1 MDLLYIRTFLHVA
14 EVGNFTRA
22 AEDLQYAQST
32 VTSQI
37 QTLEKEL
44 GFPLFERIGRKCH
57 LTDAGREFLQYAND
71 IQYITQK
78 ISAIKEQSEDA
89 PFSLRIGVI
98 ESLLFSTMIDLAPL
112 FKTKYPNADL
122 FMQVGTAPDLLDLL
136 RQSQLDMVYI
146 SSSPNTDN
154 TLFCCYKREERMSF
168 VVSAD
173 HPLAHRKQIPLEEV
187 FSYPLI
193 MTESSGYCSRMLRE
207 IAANAQIEMRPSITI
222 NDIDAI
228 SLFLRDGRSFSFL
241 PECSL
246 SEHLHSGHLTTLDM
260 EIQPPVYYSQV
271 LLRKS
276 QWASP
281 PLQHLIS
288 LIDQLKPGLWPA
300 PLLPIG
306 RIPNKTH

>member
-37 QTLEKEL
+37 QALEKEL
-44 GFPLFERIGRKCH
+44 GFPLFERVGRKCL

-78 ISAIKEQSEDA
+78 IGTIKEQSEDA
-89 PFSLRIGVI
+89 PITLRIGVI
-98 ESLLFSTMIDLAPL
+98 ESLLFGTMIDLVPL
-112 FKTKYPNADL
+112 FKEKYPNAEL
-122 FMQVGTAPDLLDLL
+122 SIRVGTAFNLLELL

-146 SSSPNTDN
+146 SSALNTDN
-154 TLFCCYKREERMSF
+154 ALTCCYKREERIVF
-168 VVSAD
+168 VAGTQ
-173 HPLAHRKQIPLEEV
+173 HPLAGRKQIPLRDI

-193 MTESSGYCSRMLRE
+193 TTEASGHCSRVLRE
-207 IAANAQIEMRPSITI
+207 LAADAELEMRPSITI
-222 NDIDAI
+222 NDIDGI

-246 SEHLHSGHLTTLDM
+246 SEHLRNNRLTTLDT
-260 EIQPPVYYSQV
+260 QTQTPTYYSQV

-276 QWASP
+276 QWLSP
-281 PLQHLIS
+281 PLKFLIG
-288 LIDQLKPGLWPA
+288 LIHQLKPGTLCHKE
-300 PLLPIG
+300 LLTPQEVG
-306 RIPNKTH
+306 NG

>member
-37 QTLEKEL
+37 QALEKEF
-44 GFPLFERIGRKCH
+44 GFPLFERVGRKCL

-78 ISAIKEQSEDA
+78 IGTIKERSEDA
-89 PFSLRIGVI
+89 PITLRIGVI
-98 ESLLFSTMIDLAPL
+98 ESLLFSTMIDLVPL
-112 FKTKYPNADL
+112 FKEKYPNAEL
-122 FMQVGTAPDLLDLL
+122 SIQVSPAPNLLELL
-136 RQSQLDMVYI
+136 RQSQLDMVYL
-146 SSSPNTDN
+146 SSGLNTDN
-154 TLFCCYKREERMSF
+154 ALTCCYKREERIVF
-168 VVSAD
+168 VTSTE
-173 HPLAHRKQIPLEEV
+173 HPLAGRRQIPLRDI

-193 MTESSGYCSRMLRE
+193 TTEASGHCSRVLRE
-207 IAANAQIEMRPSITI
+207 LAADAELEMRPSITI
-222 NDIDAI
+222 NDIDGI

-246 SEHLHSGHLTTLDM
+246 SEHLRNNRLTTLDT
-260 EIQPPVYYSQV
+260 QTQTPTYYSQV

-276 QWASP
+276 QWLSP
-281 PLQHLIS
+281 PLKFLIG
-288 LIDQLKPGLWPA
+288 LIHQLKPGTLCHKE
-300 PLLPIG
+300 LLTPQEVG
-306 RIPNKTH
+306 SG